1 MKKINFANFVSLR
14 NNWLK
19 RHLMLSLIVLS
30 VLSGMN
36 AQQVIGSFPYMNGG
50 FEGQAAGALATTTNT
65 NVVLSP
71 TNWTQVQT
79 AGISSSIATTSPRTG
94 LNYATTTVVAGS
106 VTTSNNKV
114 LQGPQLQPF
123 NAAASPTAS
132 TPYVFQYWVRNAAT
146 VPSFAVSVNTN
157 GVANNGY
164 VTTATFPIHSDWT
177 KVVTPVTTNAAAIT
191 SSGVLVLKSLVG
203 TFDVDDIVIY
213 AGTTEDVTAPD
224 PVTSPSAPTASPTQ
238 MTVSWTIPALG
249 VDGGGYMVVRGSSDP
264 TTTPNANGIYAVG
277 NFVAGTEKVMYLG
290 TNNSYTDL
298 SLSPSTTYYYRI
310 YTVDK
315 AFNYSSAVSISGTT
329 ASPSFDAEPTSQ
341 ASSIS
346 FANVS
351 STGFDINW
359 TKGNGT
365 NSLVVIH
372 SGSAVNADPVDG
384 STYTANTAMGSG
396 SQIGTGNYVVYTGTG
411 STVTVTGLTKY
422 TTYYVNVY
430 SFNGTGGSENFLTTS
445 PATGSQLTLRGEI
458 SSTGNNTAGSSWA
471 SAASWN
477 GNVVPGQNDNVTIA
491 AGDKIYVASS
501 QSCYNLTI
509 PATAKVYNTTA
520 LPATPLYL
528 TVYGTSLICNGTLGD
543 KITDG
548 SADGALGINFNNNL
562 TISGSGLLRP
572 ARIRPNSGASN
583 LTLTIDADMQILYN
597 GTTGTGGAG
606 MYTDNGG
613 DNITIIVN
621 AGKTLTFASGSN
633 FNSNALSATNG
644 AANTTITIDGTVN
657 VNSNANFSMPI
668 ASGKTYSLTVNGALN
683 VGNFNATS
691 STGGAIPTV
700 SVGPAGSITVSGTAD
715 FSITSLSAY
724 VGGTGT
730 FTLNSGGTINIAAAN
745 GLESTAGPIRTTT
758 RNFNSAAN
766 YTYLGAVA
774 QLTGSDMPATV
785 NTLTITNPAGVT
797 LSSNTTATTLT
808 NSTSSILNV
817 PAAKQLTVSTTL
829 TNNGILNL
837 LSDNTN
843 GTATLLTPATIAGT
857 GTANVKQYITT
868 GRNWY
873 VSSPVS
879 DATSSVFTPES
890 GNTLLWYD
898 EVHGTSAPWVY
909 ITNNSTSLNV
919 MQGYV
924 ANMTSSGVVTFS
936 GSLNTGAKS
945 IDVSRTTG
953 QTKEGFNLVGNP
965 YPSYLD
971 WDNVTKNNLLTTL
984 WYRTKTTPAPVT
996 GATTWIF
1003 DTYNSTGKLGTS
1015 LGAKTVTN
1023 LIPPMQAF
1031 WVRVNEGQTSGT
1043 FSVTNDQRAHADNS
1057 SNGFKSRLSTASTQS
1072 VLRLE
1077 VSNGL
1082 TRDQALVYFNANA
1095 SNSYDSYDSPKM
1107 SNETVSIPEI
1117 YTLAGSEQVVIN
1129 GVNNLTQLTLGFSTG
1144 EANQFTI
1151 KASQFTNFVSG
1162 TQIVLRDNLLNYE
1175 QDLTLGDYN
1184 FYSDITANNES
1195 RFTVLFKAPSVAT
1208 GINQNSSANG
1218 WISQNA
1224 NNQIVVNGASAES
1237 IVAVYNEIGQRLM
1250 SQRLTSTTKALGAFV
1265 PGVYMVTVTNAGKN
1279 TTTKVII
1286 K

>member
-1 MKKINFANFVSLR
+1 MKKINFANFVSIR

-19 RHLMLSLIVLS
+19 RHLMLLVIFLS

-36 AQQVIGSFPYMNGG
+36 AQQIIGSFPYMNGG
-50 FEGQAAGALATTTNT
+50 FEGQAAGALSTT
-65 NVVLSP
+65 LSP
-71 TNWTQVQT
+71 TNWTKQGSALNSTIVT
-79 AGISSSIATTSPRTG
+79 SSPRTG
-94 LNYATTTVVAGS
+94 LNYATTTTSGQS
-106 VTTSNNKV
+106 TTTNRI
-114 LQGPQLQPF
+114 LQSPQLQPYD
-123 NAAASPTAS
+123 AAANPTAG
-132 TPYVFQYWVRNAAT
+132 TDYVFQYWVRNASSVAGHQVGVSTDGITNSKYSTTGTLAANAT
-146 VPSFAVSVNTN
+146 WTKITTAVKTN
-157 GVANNGY
+157 STTQ
-164 VTTATFPIHSDWT
+164 VTTSA
-177 KVVTPVTTNAAAIT
+177 
-191 SSGVLVLKSLVG
+191 VLVLKSTTG

-213 AGTTEDVTAPD
+213 TGTTADVTAPD
-224 PVTSPSAPTASPTQ
+224 PVTSPSAPTSAATQ
-238 MTVSWTIPALG
+238 MTVSWSAPGTG

-277 NFVAGTEKVMYLG
+277 NFVAGAEKVVYLG

-396 SQIGTGNYVVYTGTG
+396 SQIGTGNYVVYTGSG
-411 STVTVTGLTKY
+411 STVTVTGLTKF

-430 SFNGTGGSENFLTTS
+430 TFNGTTGIENYLTTS
-445 PATGSQLTLRGEI
+445 PATGNQLTLRGEI
-458 SSTGNNTAGSSWA
+458 SSTGNNSGGSSWA
-471 SAASWN
+471 TAASWV
-477 GNVVPGQNDNVTIA
+477 GNVVPGLNDNVTIA
-491 AGDKIYVASS
+491 AGDKILVASS

-509 PATAKVYNTTA
+509 PATAKVYNNTA
-520 LPATPLYL
+520 LPTSSLSYL

-543 KITDG
+543 KITSG
-548 SADGALGINFNNNL
+548 LSDGALGINFNNNM

-572 ARIRPNSGASN
+572 ARIRPNSGVSN
-583 LTLTIDADMQILYN
+583 LTLTVDADMEILYN
-597 GTTGTGGAG
+597 GASGTGGAG

-621 AGKTLTFASGSN
+621 AGRTLNFASGSN
-633 FNSNALSATNG
+633 FNSNATSITNG
-644 AANTTITIDGTVN
+644 AANTTITINGTVN
-657 VNSNANFSMPI
+657 ANANFSMPI
-668 ASGKTYSLTVNGALN
+668 VSGKTYSLTVNGALN
-683 VGNFNATS
+683 VGNLNATS
-691 STGGAIPTV
+691 STGGGIPTV

-817 PAAKQLTVSTTL
+817 PAAKQLTVSSTM
-829 TNNGILNL
+829 TNNGTLNL

-843 GTATLLTPATIAGT
+843 GTATLLTPETIAGT
-857 GTANVKQYITT
+857 GTTNVQQYLTA

-879 DATSSVFTPES
+879 GATAAVFDPAGLS
-890 GNTLLWYD
+890 NILYSYD
-898 EVHGTSAPWVY
+898 ETHGSTAPWPA
-909 ITNNSTSLNV
+909 ITENAIGLTV
-919 MQGYV
+919 MNGYV
-924 ANMTSSGVVTFS
+924 ANMASSGVVTFS

-1265 PGVYMVTVTNAGKN
+1265 PGVYMVTVSNAGKSA
-1279 TTTKVII
+1279 TTKVII